1 MFSICFLFLV
11 SPFYVYFFIF
21 CGLTHHPPPAT
32 RHPLPATRH
41 PSTRYP
47 PPATRHPLPVTRR
60 KVLPTVSAQTIVLYC
75 YLLRRKCCSTLGA
88 CSFAAAGAAPVL
100 WNKLPADV
108 RNVTSLNSFKKS
120 IKTFLFNNSL

>member
-21 CGLTHHPPPAT
+21 CGLIHHPPPAT

-47 PPATRHPLPVTRR
+47 PPATRHPSPITRG
-60 KVLPTVSAQTIVLYC
+60 KVLPYSLSLSYVRRFLR
-75 YLLRRKCCSTLGA
+75 YLDQPTGGFVIFEYANGFQSTL
-88 CSFAAAGAAPVL
+88 
-100 WNKLPADV
+100 
-108 RNVTSLNSFKKS
+108 R
-120 IKTFLFNNSL
+120 